1 MSAIRTVPMFACR
14 CAFVFLIFVSPVLL
28 QSSSIAWGQ
37 QTDEPEPEAPSSE
50 GPAALDETNGG
61 QANGALTESGQ
72 TDDAP
77 AQGQD
82 TESATTPDPRI
93 GRRVIVTV
101 DRAPLRTP
109 RQIVWKAYRGE
120 VFTVSL
126 VNGEWLWISS
136 KGGWL
141 WEKETV
147 DFEDAITLLT
157 TTIDSKPTAENY
169 DMRGIAYTAHEKFD
183 EAIQDFSASLKQKRV
198 AGVHNNR
205 GRAYYLKQDYKAAV
219 KDFDAALK
227 MNPKHFVSLLNRAL
241 CRMATNKLDAA
252 LRDLNK
258 ATALNPEFPE
268 ALNNRGVIY
277 IRKNDVRRAIADF
290 SLALKIDDGYVEA
303 YGNRAAAQRQLGLFA
318 DAKADLETAQTKDP
332 LNYKPV
338 NDLAWFYATV
348 PEAALRDADKAVVL
362 ATKACEM
369 TKYEDPNTLDTLA
382 AAYALKGDFK
392 QAQQWILTAIELAD
406 AEQRKELAAHKELL
420 EAEKPIIK

>member
-1 MSAIRTVPMFACR
+1 MSAIRTFPLFVCR
-14 CAFVFLIFVSPVLL
+14 STLVFLIFVSPVLL
-28 QSSSIAWGQ
+28 QSSAIAWAQ
-37 QTDEPEPEAPSSE
+37 QAD
-50 GPAALDETNGG
+50 
-61 QANGALTESGQ
+61 
-72 TDDAP
+72 
-77 AQGQD
+77 
-82 TESATTPDPRI
+82 ESATEQETSSTAPAEASAASASDAQTQAADSESTAEPAAPDPRI

-109 RQIVWKAYRGE
+109 KKIVWKAYRGE
-120 VFTVSL
+120 VFTTSL
-126 VNGEWLWISS
+126 VNGEWLWISN

-147 DFEDAITLLT
+147 DFENAIKLLT
-157 TTIDSKPTAENY
+157 ATIDSKPTAENY
-169 DMRGIAYTAHEKFD
+169 DMRGIAYTAHEQFD
-183 EAIQDFSASLKQKRV
+183 KAIDDFSASLKQKRV

-227 MNPKHFVSLLNRAL
+227 MNPQHFVALLNRAL

-258 ATALNPEFPE
+258 ATALNKEFPE
-268 ALNNRGVIY
+268 ALNNRGVVY
-277 IRKNDVRRAIADF
+277 IRKNDIRRAIADF

-318 DAKADLETAQTKDP
+318 DAKADLETAQAKDP

-348 PEAALRDADKAVVL
+348 PEAQLRDAEKAVVL

-406 AEQRKELAAHKELL
+406 EEQRKELAAHRELL

>member
-1 MSAIRTVPMFACR
+1 MSVIRTCPTLVRHCTL
-14 CAFVFLIFVSPVLL
+14 VILIMASPVLL
-28 QSSSIAWGQ
+28 PSAAPVWGQ
-37 QTDEPEPEAPSSE
+37 QAEETTNAVEQSNADATQSDNAEDADTNNAATQPNPEAKK
-50 GPAALDETNGG
+50 
-61 QANGALTESGQ
+61 
-72 TDDAP
+72 
-77 AQGQD
+77 
-82 TESATTPDPRI
+82 PDPRI

-109 RQIVWKAYRGE
+109 KEIVWKAYRGE

-126 VNGEWLWISS
+126 VNGEWLWISG

-147 DFEDAITLLT
+147 DFENAIELLT
-157 TTIDSKPTAENY
+157 TTIEQKPTAENY
-169 DMRGIAYTAHEKFD
+169 DMRGIAFTAHEKFD
-183 EAIQDFSASLKQKRV
+183 EAIEDFSASLKQKQV

-205 GRAYYLKQDYKAAV
+205 GRAYYLKADYKAAV
-219 KDFDAALK
+219 RDFDAALK
-227 MNPKHFVSLLNRAL
+227 MNPGHFVALLNRAL
-241 CRMATNKLDAA
+241 CRMATGKLDAA

-258 ATALNPEFPE
+258 ATSLNKEFPE
-268 ALNNRGVIY
+268 ALNNRGVVY

-318 DAKADLETAQTKDP
+318 DAKADLEIAQAKDP

-348 PEAALRDADKAVVL
+348 PEAKLRDAEKAVVL

-369 TKYEDPNTLDTLA
+369 TGYEDPNTLDTLA

-392 QAQQWILTAIELAD
+392 QAQQWILTAIDLAD
-406 AEQRKELAAHKELL
+406 DEQRKELLAHKELL
-420 EAEKPIIK
+420 EAEKPIIQ